1 MTKRDLI
8 PLGIV
13 PVMLLVISIAL
24 LWLSVQL
31 QHGSERR
38 QADYAVLQRVATSQ
52 SSIATQAS
60 TKSAHTLSSLAL
72 AETESAVLTVSLA
85 QALALLLCVV
95 ALFQVASLARL
106 ARRGRLPA
114 STARLQPWP
123 SSPHEVRLSTQPAPH
138 HADRRVASEAGA
150 QPGAAKPGLRTH

>member
-8 PLGIV
+8 QFAIV

-24 LWLSVQL
+24 LWLSLQL

-52 SSIATQAS
+52 SSTITQARAQ
-60 TKSAHTLSSLAL
+60 SAQTLSSLAL
-72 AETESAVLTVSLA
+72 ADTESAVHTVSLA
-85 QALALLLCVV
+85 QALASLLCVV

-106 ARRGRLPA
+106 ARGRLPA
-114 STARLQPWP
+114 STARVQPLP
-123 SSPHEVRLSTQPAPH
+123 SSPHEMRLSTHPVPH
-138 HADRRVASEAGA
+138 HTDRSLASEAGA
-150 QPGAAKPGLRTH
+150 QPGAAKAGLHTQ